1 MRNTW
6 WPQETMTRGKFS
18 SILVALWFE
27 LSLTLASAL
36 PLKPCIK
43 NLARF
48 KVPYVY
54 LCVCVCVCVCV
65 FVCVSVLYLC
75 LSLGMKV
82 GFRQR
87 VCAEYIV
94 NVTHNKELTCVHFR
108 RHLFR
113 QFQMQIQQH
122 LVR

>member
-36 PLKPCIK
+36 PLEPCIK

-65 FVCVSVLYLC
+65 CLCVCLFC
-75 LSLGMKV
+75 
-82 GFRQR
+82 
-87 VCAEYIV
+87 
-94 NVTHNKELTCVHFR
+94 TCVC
-108 RHLFR
+108 L
-113 QFQMQIQQH
+113 
-122 LVR
+122 